1 MSRTCGAAWLARAC
15 NTPRVECRSSC
26 PADCVRVHLS
36 VDLFEA
42 LCGAVRAS
50 KSLRTLN
57 LSGWPLRNTG
67 HAASQLCLAK
77 SLRTLALAGASA
89 TARHVHVA
97 AAVRSPGIFV
107 VVVVV
112 VVVVVAMVVAVC
124 APGCNFTTQQLVGVL
139 DRAASRGCRLENLD
153 LRSAWRALLS

>member
-1 MSRTCGAAWLARAC
+1 MVPHGLRGRATRRVLSAVLA
-15 NTPRVECRSSC
+15 C

-112 VVVVVAMVVAVC
+112 VVVAMVVAVC
-124 APGCNFTTQQLVGVL
+124 APGCNFTTQQLVDVL

>member
-1 MSRTCGAAWLARAC
+1 MVPHGLRGRATRRVLSAVLA
-15 NTPRVECRSSC
+15 C

-77 SLRTLALAGASA
+77 SLRTLALAGASP
-89 TARHVHVA
+89 TTRHVHVA
-97 AAVRSPGIFV
+97 AAVRSPGIF
-107 VVVVV
+107 VV

-124 APGCNFTTQQLVGVL
+124 APGCNFTTQQLVDVL

>member
-1 MSRTCGAAWLARAC
+1 MVPHGLRGRATRRVLSAVLA
-15 NTPRVECRSSC
+15 C

-107 VVVVV
+107 VVVA
-112 VVVVVAMVVAVC
+112 VVVVAMVVAVC
-124 APGCNFTTQQLVGVL
+124 APGCNFTTQQLVDVL